1 MNKKLL
7 AFAVAAAFAAPMV
20 ANADSGNV
28 TIGGTLK
35 VSVDNLNGKNAAGND
50 LTREWNIAS
59 NSSNIWF
66 KGSEDLGNGLKAV
79 WQLTTYVG
87 MGSTSTSANNAWTNG
102 NSFLGLAGGFG
113 TVILGKHD
121 TPFKI
126 LGRKLDL
133 FGDQIGDSRNVMNGG
148 ALSGLG
154 NAGKA
159 GYDGSVGWDL
169 RPDNVLAWITPTF
182 SGFHAAIATVTDVA
196 LDTAGGQVGGSAS
209 DKSIDAWSALGIYEN
224 GPITVGLAWERH
236 NLSNLAAINNESAW
250 RLGGAY
256 DFGAG
261 KVNAL
266 WQKVED
272 GGGNSNNDRTSW
284 GLGGSF
290 KVGSG
295 AAKLQYTRAND
306 VSNTSDTGA
315 AMWSLGY
322 DHNLSK
328 RTVAYAAYART
339 NNDDKAAFSA
349 FGGGHG
355 DNPGAVMGKNPSGF
369 SLGLTHSF

>member
-35 VSVDNLNGKNAAGND
+35 VSVDSLDNGND
-50 LTREWNIAS
+50 RNWNVS
-59 NSSNIWF
+59 NNSSNIWF
-66 KGSEDLGNGLKAV
+66 KGAEDLGNGLKAV

-87 MGSTSTSANNAWTNG
+87 LGDTGAPSGQNSWTNG

-113 TVILGKHD
+113 TVVLGKHD

-126 LGRKLDL
+126 LGRKVDL
-133 FGDQIGDSRNVMNGG
+133 FGDQIGDSRNLISAGG
-148 ALSGLG
+148 AT
-154 NAGKA
+154 
-159 GYDGSVGWDL
+159 WDL

-182 SGFHAAIATVTDVA
+182 SGFHAALAHVTNVGAGAATET
-196 LDTAGGQVGGSAS
+196 
-209 DKSIDAWSALGIYEN
+209 SIDAWSALGIYEN
-224 GPITVGLAWERH
+224 GPITAGLAYERH
-236 NLSNLAAINNESAW
+236 NMSNTGAATMPNDESAW
-250 RLGGAY
+250 RLAGGY

-266 WQKVED
+266 WQRMSD
-272 GGGNSNNDRTSW
+272 IGGGTTDRSTW
-284 GLGGSF
+284 GLGASF
-290 KVGSG
+290 KVGGG
-295 AAKLQYTRAND
+295 AAKIQYTKAGD
-306 VSNTSDTGA
+306 VSNTSETGA
-315 AMWSLGY
+315 TMWSLGY

-328 RTVAYAAYART
+328 RTVAYAAIAKT
-339 NNDDKAAFSA
+339 SNDNAATFSA

-355 DNPGAVMGKNPSGF
+355 DNPGIMVGDNGTGF